1 MKINCFKGPSL
12 MNPSSKVFLA
22 DKCADTKWK
31 GNLES
36 MQVSGYNYS
45 QCYNNWQQSVSCNQH
60 KHFTKAKKK
69 KKRTL
74 NWKWQL
80 STLQQHHQ
88 LNKITWLKMK
98 ATSGECEPELETA
111 VCKCESTGEHW
122 TSQKKKQRH
131 HQTLK
136 STMSWRTMHQ
146 SMLETA
152 NTASTAHSGD
162 LKTSPAEQQQHCEY
176 LMLPLEASLP

>member
-69 KKRTL
+69 KNT
-74 NWKWQL
+74 Q
-80 STLQQHHQ
+80 
-88 LNKITWLKMK
+88 LKMTTLHFTT
-98 ATSGECEPELETA
+98 TSPAKQNHMVEDEGYKRGMWARTRNGTD
-111 VCKCESTGEHW
+111 CKCESTGEHW

-146 SMLETA
+146 SMLEAA
-152 NTASTAHSGD
+152 NTASTARSGD
-162 LKTSPAEQQQHCEY
+162 LKTSPAEQQQHYEY
-176 LMLPLEASLP
+176 LMLSLEASLP